1 MHFNEKFHPDF
12 LSDYLSYM
20 LYQQQ
25 SFIVPLGY
33 TETTKTSSDIEI
45 YQSFF
50 VSKENNPMV
59 LYKMLSGPEHLI
71 FIGIGYE
78 TDYDKIKN
86 EILTQ
91 SENKISF
98 QEYFQDKSFI
108 IRLNRDSI
116 SEVTHFLQVLKS
128 GNKYLFSVLNNKNVQ
143 DSAFIEKFIH
153 SNIKT
158 K

>member
-1 MHFNEKFHPDF
+1 
-12 LSDYLSYM
+12 M
-20 LYQQQ
+20 LDENT

>member
-1 MHFNEKFHPDF
+1 
-12 LSDYLSYM
+12 M
-20 LYQQQ
+20 LDENT

-108 IRLNRDSI
+108 IRLNRDSV

>member
-1 MHFNEKFHPDF
+1 
-12 LSDYLSYM
+12 M
-20 LYQQQ
+20 LDENT

-98 QEYFQDKSFI
+98 QEYFQDESFI

>member
-1 MHFNEKFHPDF
+1 MIVSLACCTNNNNNIMLDENTSFNIPF
-12 LSDYLSYM
+12 
-20 LYQQQ
+20 
-25 SFIVPLGY
+25 GY
-33 TETTKTSSDIEI
+33 TETAKTSADVEI

-78 TDYDKIKN
+78 TNYDKIKN

-91 SENKISF
+91 LENKITF
-98 QEYFQDKSFI
+98 QEYIQDKSFI
-108 IRLNRDSI
+108 ISLNRDSI

-128 GNKYLFSVLNNKNVQ
+128 GNKYLFSVLNNKNVR